1 LTFLHYLGILYAHR
15 TVQPSDNHI
24 QIKDY
29 AMKASAFVAVALCF
43 CAILMLLY
51 ACDGGAAQ
59 PDPPVGEDGDG
70 EAEAI
75 EAEADTD
82 PEYSGPQPC
91 LENSQCPEG
100 MACDPYELIC
110 KDCQCDDDSDCRDYS
125 THCLTGCP
133 AAIACYNCLCLPARC
148 EESIDCET
156 GYCCYEG
163 TCCDAHCGCGH
174 TTATGSCRIDLPG
187 HIIVPGDTMQPLFTA
202 YNQGGAVVPVDNS
215 SVTWSSSDEAIATL
229 DTDGAITGGNTSGR
243 VTIRAEAYGES
254 CEAGLTNIGLAPPGT
269 MQVWVMDAATG
280 EAIDGATVLAGTKKR
295 ITSKGEAL
303 FPLNTGKFG
312 LHVFHRDYSFLSLY
326 GVQGNQILAPLYPR
340 EDTSRCGGVK
350 GEVDFSK
357 IPEALKEEIRIAITG
372 HSLKTPLLDMGLHRM
387 IGFSITSH
395 VRLGSVVD
403 TDLPF
408 PSGLELFITKTP
420 VRRGYVA
427 PSLSRETVAWSFG
440 GYVPLSDIIS
450 IVTLHLE
457 HPWRFEIYNPFMD
470 TFYHGLKPG
479 IRIEAFPKITD
490 TADLN
495 NNGNLGEMIC
505 DVEKFE
511 ELGSDLALNQP
522 LNGQAVVTLP
532 PLPENHGL
540 GKLPGIAL
548 IMCAD
553 VPGAGLTPLNFFLAN
568 DEDAEGVLDGLMGED
583 GVITV
588 NYGLQH
594 SGVTGNDY
602 VFLAMAF
609 DIEDTFNNGPF
620 TLRRTSV
627 QTRRYEDAQATIH
640 LGAPMAIPS
649 QSYSQADRSFSP
661 LPVGRA
667 TLQHFSLLG
676 SQGERWDVWAP
687 ANMGGVLPS
696 VPESFET
703 PVFTHCNSN
712 SIDTGG
718 LSWHTIAGAPY
729 PDISTLQN
737 LDLAFTQGMET
748 LEKK

>member
-1 LTFLHYLGILYAHR
+1 
-15 TVQPSDNHI
+15 
-24 QIKDY
+24 
-29 AMKASAFVAVALCF
+29 MKASAFVAVALCF
-43 CAILMLLY
+43 CAILLPLY
-51 ACDGGAAQ
+51 ACDDGAAQ
-59 PDPPVGEDGDG
+59 TDPPVGEDGDG
-70 EAEAI
+70 EAEVT
-75 EAEADTD
+75 EADTD
-82 PEYSGPQPC
+82 PEYNGPQPC

-100 MACDPYELIC
+100 MACDSYELIC
-110 KDCQCDDDSDCRDYS
+110 KDCQCSDDSDCIHEVYS
-125 THCLTGCP
+125 CGIGEAYVVCKD
-133 AAIACYNCLCLPARC
+133 CLCYPARC
-148 EESIDCET
+148 TENSDCPS
-156 GYCCYEG
+156 GYCCDAG
-163 TCCDAHCGCGH
+163 ACCDFCGCGP
-174 TTATGSCRIDLPG
+174 GLESCRIDLPG

-229 DTDGAITGGNTSGR
+229 DTDGVITGGTSPGR
-243 VTIRAEAYGES
+243 VTIRATIGDVE
-254 CEAGLTNIGLAPPGT
+254 CEASLRNIGEAPPGNT
-269 MQVWVMDAATG
+269 QVWVMDAATG
-280 EAIDGATVLAGTKKR
+280 EPIDGATVLVGSKKH
-295 ITSKGEAL
+295 IADNGNAV
-303 FPLNTGKFG
+303 FPTPVGSYS
-312 LHVFHRDYSFLSLY
+312 LHVFHRDYGFLSLY
-326 GVQGNQILAPLYPR
+326 GLQENQILASLYPR
-340 EDTSRCGGVK
+340 QNTSRCGGVK

-408 PSGLELFITKTP
+408 PSGLELFVSKTP
-420 VRRGYVA
+420 VRQSYFA
-427 PSLSRETVAWSFG
+427 PGLPGETVTWSFG

-450 IVTLHLE
+450 IATEHLE

-470 TFYHGLKPG
+470 TFYHGIKPG
-479 IRIEAFPKITD
+479 LTTEAFPKIPD
-490 TADLN
+490 TGDLN
-495 NNGNLGEMIC
+495 NNGNPEELIC
-505 DVEKFE
+505 DVSKFE
-511 ELGSDLALNQP
+511 DLGSDLALNQP

-540 GKLPGIAL
+540 GNLPGLAL

-588 NYGLQH
+588 NYALQH

-602 VFLAMAF
+602 VLLAMAF

-627 QTRRYEDAQATIH
+627 QTQRHADAQATIH

-649 QSYSQADRSFSP
+649 QSYRHEDRSFSP
-661 LPVGRA
+661 LPSGRA

-687 ANMGGVLPS
+687 AETGGVLPS
-696 VPESFET
+696 VPEGFDT

-712 SIDTGG
+712 ALDAGE

-737 LDLAFTQGMET
+737 LDLAFTQHMET
-748 LEKK
+748 LETE